1 MLCLRQVLSCGR
13 THFRHPLYCHVA
25 PKLQC
30 TSRTGMFRLTKCQT
44 NLTRI
49 VYPPLYSGEV
59 TKNVGISSRRFYI
72 PQPWARFSLTKRHPS
87 TLPCGMPPHANDIRQ
102 PFPVTKSM
110 RIWRTEIRQ
119 INQKSPSDLPFTPFT
134 APFFVMQKTV
144 SGRQADNSI
153 FFCSKTFSAFSQTK
167 FQSQE
172 IETPNSKEMRHKHI
186 KRATY
191 RFGFNISSL
200 FEPFTTRCLCVK
212 RLTYCQYFTSCLIR
226 LIFPFPSFFFSQF
239 CLRYQ

>member
-1 MLCLRQVLSCGR
+1 MKGNVPYKTLGPSTPQAPVVNDNCYGCGECVDWCPTGAITIADGRLPPVWTCAPNAVPASSSVLWADALS
-13 THFRHPLYCHVA
+13 TPLILPCCTKTSVHVA
-25 PKLQC
+25 N
-30 TSRTGMFRLTKCQT
+30 GMFRLTKCQT

-72 PQPWARFSLTKRHPS
+72 PQPWARFSLTKRHPLH
-87 TLPCGMPPHANDIRQ
+87 TAVRHAPHANDIRQ

-153 FFCSKTFSAFSQTK
+153 FSAPKLFPLSAK
-167 FQSQE
+167 R
-172 IETPNSKEMRHKHI
+172 NSNLRRLKPRIQK
-186 KRATY
+186 K
-191 RFGFNISSL
+191 
-200 FEPFTTRCLCVK
+200 CVIN
-212 RLTYCQYFTSCLIR
+212 T
-226 LIFPFPSFFFSQF
+226 
-239 CLRYQ
+239 